1 VDSVVVDVFVI
12 VEAEK
17 ELDSVVVEMVDTVED
32 EESVVVMVVVLVNV
46 DVAEVVVLG
55 EQIAQVVSHMC
66 ACSQEWQNI
75 VVHGSFG

>member
-1 VDSVVVDVFVI
+1 VSVVD
-12 VEAEK
+12 EAVQ
-17 ELDSVVVEMVDTVED
+17 ELDSVVVEKVDTVEV
-32 EESVVVMVVVLVNV
+32 EVSVVVMVVVLVNV